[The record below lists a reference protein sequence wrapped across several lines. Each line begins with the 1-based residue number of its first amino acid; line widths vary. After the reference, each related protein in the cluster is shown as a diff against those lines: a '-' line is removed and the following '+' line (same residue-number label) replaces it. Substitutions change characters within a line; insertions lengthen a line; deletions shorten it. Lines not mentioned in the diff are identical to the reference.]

1 MNPTVTTTID
11 GGVLNYKV
19 PPPIHNSFEIG
30 VASCTDTVA
39 VDHQMAAFGAFGQK
53 RSPLVEKP
61 ESTSDSEISRQLT
74 QISGCSAKA

>member
-1 MNPTVTTTID
+1 M
-11 GGVLNYKV
+11 GGVLETYDGTAH
-19 PPPIHNSFEIG
+19 PITPLKWGLLFFVRIRSQWTIKW
-30 VASCTDTVA
+30 
-39 VDHQMAAFGAFGQK
+39 QPFGAFGQK